1 MSGSGSFVHS
11 SEFKVDESETR
22 TVMPSLLSSVQ
33 QVDCGAVVAGMLMLI
48 VQGSACVS
56 AGVGSK
62 ERGGGFYIM
71 ATQGGLSNGHIDTQV
86 KLVESA
92 AVMSDDR
99 AETEAGRRWPGVMS
113 SARFDGSP
121 DVMARGAIERLL
133 SIVTRVTVT
142 CISRRSSVQHS
153 ESAADPRVSA

>member
-1 MSGSGSFVHS
+1 MHS

-62 ERGGGFYIM
+62 ERGGDFYIM
-71 ATQGGLSNGHIDTQV
+71 ATQGRLSNRHIGTQTQRI
-86 KLVESA
+86 ESA
-92 AVMSDDR
+92 
-99 AETEAGRRWPGVMS
+99 EP
-113 SARFDGSP
+113 
-121 DVMARGAIERLL
+121 
-133 SIVTRVTVT
+133 
-142 CISRRSSVQHS
+142 
-153 ESAADPRVSA
+153 